1 MGAVILLHEKTRRY
15 TLLTARR
22 RNMYLFRVQKTFKD
36 KEIIWLSP
44 CHLTGSSRYHLERSV
59 PDCCEE
65 SAFHLNKLLRGL
77 ISIHVQSFLSLA
89 LGVRLIDGLLSEID
103 VLLYQKWQEIV
114 NTCLTEWF
122 VVIISDAYLHVM
134 HFPKFVSGMWIKRNV
149 ISAVCTVAKWSRSC
163 KATIKESLSGN
174 IKNPL
179 YLVCNMM
186 KVGTAVTLFC
196 ASATFVINL

>member
-1 MGAVILLHEKTRRY
+1 MGAVILLHEKTRWY

-44 CHLTGSSRYHLERSV
+44 CHLTGSRRYHLERS
-59 PDCCEE
+59 
-65 SAFHLNKLLRGL
+65 
-77 ISIHVQSFLSLA
+77 
-89 LGVRLIDGLLSEID
+89 EIE